1 MTLTT
6 FEKGLYGSN
15 YRAVDDLGN
24 LHYNMKERREA
35 IKLYEELLA
44 TIPLR
49 RSATPSAKWMSTANA
64 LYALLDKYF
73 IPTVPPTGE
82 EAVAQI
88 GEYVFGWK
96 IDGVFN
102 GRNNVQ
108 RPNKVHNRD
117 WEVAC
122 KDFDDERWMTAW
134 HATFAV
140 MLLRRALKHDK
151 LPMVRS
157 AGWAQFAKVYC
168 GLVMT
173 A

>member
-1 MTLTT
+1 MTLST
-6 FEKGLYGSN
+6 FEKGLYGKN
-15 YRAVDDLGN
+15 YRAVDGLDN
-24 LHYNMKERREA
+24 LHYNMKERRKA
-35 IKLYEELLA
+35 IKLYGELLA
-44 TIPLR
+44 IIPLR
-49 RSATPSAKWMSTANA
+49 RDATPSAKWMSTANA

-88 GEYVFGWK
+88 REYVFGWK
-96 IDGVFN
+96 VMGQDQNSDYTWPV
-102 GRNNVQ
+102 
-108 RPNKVHNRD
+108 KEHNPD
-117 WEVAC
+117 WEIAA

-140 MLLRRALKHDK
+140 MLLRRALKHDSM
-151 LPMVRS
+151 PMVRS
-157 AGWAQFAKVYC
+157 ASWGQFAKVYC

>member
-1 MTLTT
+1 MTLST
-6 FEKGLYGSN
+6 FEQGIYGSN
-15 YRAVDDLGN
+15 YRAVDGLDN

-44 TIPLR
+44 IPHANSR
-49 RSATPSAKWMSTANA
+49 RLSAKWMSKANA

-82 EAVAQI
+82 ESVAQI
-88 GEYVFGWK
+88 QEYVFGFK
-96 IDGVFN
+96 IDGIFN

-108 RPNKVHNRD
+108 RPNRVRDPD
-117 WEVAC
+117 WEIAS

-151 LPMVRS
+151 LPMVCS

>member
-1 MTLTT
+1 MTLST

-15 YRAVDDLGN
+15 YRAVDGLDN

-35 IKLYEELLA
+35 IKLYEELVA
-44 TIPLR
+44 IPHGPG
-49 RSATPSAKWMSTANA
+49 SPNAKWASKANA
-64 LYALLDKYF
+64 LFALLNEYF
-73 IPTVPPTGE
+73 IPTVPPKGE

-88 GEYVFGWK
+88 REYVFGWK

-108 RPNKVHNRD
+108 RPNNVRDPD
-117 WEVAC
+117 WEVAS

-140 MLLRRALKHDK
+140 MLLRRALKHDE
-151 LPMVRS
+151 LPVIRS

>member
-1 MTLTT
+1 MELST
-6 FEKGLYGSN
+6 FETSLYGKN
-15 YRAVDDLGN
+15 WRPVDGLDN

-35 IKLYEELLA
+35 IKLYGELLA

-49 RSATPSAKWMSTANA
+49 PGAAPSAKWMSTANA

-82 EAVAQI
+82 EALAQI
-88 GEYVFGWK
+88 REYVFGWK
-96 IDGVFN
+96 VVGQN
-102 GRNNVQ
+102 QGGGRTWPEKE
-108 RPNKVHNRD
+108 RDPD
-117 WEVAC
+117 WEVAS

-140 MLLRRALKHDK
+140 MLLRRALKHDSM
-151 LPMVRS
+151 PMVRS

-168 GLVMT
+168 GLVMQS
-173 A
+173 

>member
-1 MTLTT
+1 MTLST

-15 YRAVDDLGN
+15 YRAVDGLDD
-24 LHYNMKERREA
+24 LHYNMKERKEV
-35 IKLYEELLA
+35 IKLYEELVK
-44 TIPLR
+44 IPHAR
-49 RSATPSAKWMSTANA
+49 PGKPSAKWMSKANA
-64 LYALLDKYF
+64 LYDLLNEYF

-82 EAVAQI
+82 DAVAQI
-88 GEYVFGWK
+88 REYVFGWK

-102 GRNNVQ
+102 GRNNVE
-108 RPNKVHNRD
+108 RPNKVRDSD

-140 MLLRRALKHDK
+140 MILRRALKYDK
-151 LPMVRS
+151 MPMVCS
-157 AGWAQFAKVYC
+157 AGWAKFAKVHC

>member
-1 MTLTT
+1 MTRST

-15 YRAVDDLGN
+15 YRAVDSLDN
-24 LHYNMKERREA
+24 FHYNMKERKEA
-35 IKLYEELLA
+35 IRLYEELV
-44 TIPLR
+44 TISHKYPGK
-49 RSATPSAKWMSTANA
+49 TNAKWMSKANA

-82 EAVAQI
+82 EAIAQI
-88 GEYVFGWK
+88 REYVFGFK

-108 RPNKVHNRD
+108 RPNMVRDPD

-140 MLLRRALKHDK
+140 MLLRRALRHDD
-151 LPMVRS
+151 LPMKYS
-157 AGWAQFAKVYC
+157 AGWVKFAKVYC

-173 A
+173 V